1 MAATSQKKKHIG
13 AKKNNLGFPR
23 KLKKLSDE
31 AKNSALWMEYEVF
44 EKRIKII
51 LELDAEIDTIR
62 KILHEKYTDQLC
74 KILDKLVNS
83 LDDDTNISEWVA
95 WWIWE
100 NEKGNG
106 HLFAG
111 YDGNLK
117 QIKTIKQLHN
127 LIYG

>member
-1 MAATSQKKKHIG
+1 MLFRS
-13 AKKNNLGFPR
+13 
-23 KLKKLSDE
+23 KKLSDE
-31 AKNSALWMEYEVF
+31 AKNSALLMEYEVF

-95 WWIWE
+95 WWIWQ